1 MVNQTDLFRDALV
14 KVLAIA
20 RTGARDEAAWNE
32 VQAIATK
39 AFDEARRRDTA
50 EILRPLPN
58 DQTRATNATWEP
70 EHRMRRRNPFSR
82 LNQRIG
88 PNNNCGFR
96 YQWPPSRRTQGSYP
110 H

>member
-14 KVLAIA
+14 KLLAIA

-50 EILRPLPN
+50 EILRSLPN
-58 DQTRATNATWEP
+58 DETRATNAT
-70 EHRMRRRNPFSR
+70 
-82 LNQRIG
+82 
-88 PNNNCGFR
+88 
-96 YQWPPSRRTQGSYP
+96 
-110 H
+110 

>member
-39 AFDEARRRDTA
+39 AFEEARRRRDTA
-50 EILRPLPN
+50 EILRSLPN
-58 DQTRATNATWEP
+58 DETRATNAT
-70 EHRMRRRNPFSR
+70 
-82 LNQRIG
+82 
-88 PNNNCGFR
+88 
-96 YQWPPSRRTQGSYP
+96 
-110 H
+110 